1 VDTANPLLLFAL
13 ADAKDATTRRA
24 PRDAT
29 VVLLP
34 DRRVVVASAA
44 ALRVTADMFFNQSNT
59 KRGEGRSVVRSFPE
73 RGRARAT
80 WCDADGFHRRGVQ
93 TFNGRGSFDESR
105 FVVVRMKKRGNKRE
119 KISPRFLC
127 VEPIESQ
134 TRKEKGAFFDC
145 AQGALSMGTKGVP
158 CL

>member
-44 ALRVTADMFFNQSNT
+44 LRVTADMCVLQSND
-59 KRGEGRSVVRSFPE
+59 KEEEGRGSFGRSVVPRE
-73 RGRARAT
+73 RTSAR
-80 WCDADGFHRRGVQ
+80 D
-93 TFNGRGSFDESR
+93 
-105 FVVVRMKKRGNKRE
+105 VV
-119 KISPRFLC
+119 
-127 VEPIESQ
+127 
-134 TRKEKGAFFDC
+134 
-145 AQGALSMGTKGVP
+145 
-158 CL
+158 